1 MDTAS
6 ASAHAPVPEPVHVGE
21 LGSLARQA
29 NLQRM
34 ERAIAAQQAR
44 TTLQEAAARE
54 ARVPGAARQQA
65 GSQRPAADPRAR
77 LAAQR
82 QTRPFEVTD
91 LFPHQRVPADRRAP
105 AADSPDGQV
114 RQELRD
120 VLGELRSLRGEISS
134 LSRLVG
140 KPVTQSP
147 AFKGVLQQ
155 PDRLSSDE
163 QLSQWRET
171 EVRLEARAGAA
182 AERREERQGS
192 VESILRENEIQRIER
207 RQRELLIALE
217 RAEKHLSQAPER
229 LPPGLRDRIIGEIY
243 RAKYSIALFGGTYG
257 GGPAT
262 GMAFDGTI

>member
-6 ASAHAPVPEPVHVGE
+6 ASARAPVPEPVHVGE
-21 LGSLARQA
+21 LGPLARQA
-29 NLQRM
+29 SLKRM

-54 ARVPGAARQQA
+54 ARVPGAAQQA
-65 GSQRPAADPRAR
+65 GSEKPAADPRAR
-77 LAAQR
+77 LASQR

-105 AADSPDGQV
+105 AADDPDGRT
-114 RQELRD
+114 RQQLRD
-120 VLGELRSLRGEISS
+120 VLGELRGLRSEISA
-134 LSRLVG
+134 LSRMVG
-140 KPVTQSP
+140 QPVTKSP
-147 AFKGVLQQ
+147 VFKGVLRQ
-155 PDRLSSDE
+155 PDRLDSD
-163 QLSQWRET
+163 QQQAQWRET
-171 EVRLEARAGAA
+171 EVKLESRAEAA
-182 AERREERQGS
+182 AERREERELS

-217 RAEKHLSQAPER
+217 RAERHLSQAPER
-229 LPPGLRDRIIGEIY
+229 LPPGLRDRILGEIY

-262 GMAFDGTI
+262 GMAFDGTA